1 MSAAWYSRAMWPLR
15 WPDTVCKCGAALAAG
30 FMVACAPN
38 PPAPAPVAAP
48 VARVSASHLVLL
60 PDADGKVGQVVYRTA
75 RGETVLTQANQA
87 TRLEGAAG
95 NTYTAPTAE
104 IDKTFGRALAASPKA
119 PRSFLLYF
127 MAGGARLLPES
138 EALFD
143 EIKAELAARPVP
155 DVSVIGHT
163 DTAGDNAVNE
173 RLGLERARTVATRLA
188 LPNADGRAVSV
199 ESHGEKN
206 LLLPTPDNTPEP
218 RNRRVEVMI
227 R

>member
-1 MSAAWYSRAMWPLR
+1 MKLPLLPAR
-15 WPDTVCKCGAALAAG
+15 LRGTVCSAGTVLAFAG
-30 FMVACAPN
+30 MTACAPN
-38 PPAPAPVAAP
+38 PPVPPPA
-48 VARVSASHLVLL
+48 ARVSASHVILM
-60 PDADGKVGQVVYRTA
+60 PDQDGKVGQAVYRTA
-75 RGETVLTQANQA
+75 QGETVLTQANQA
-87 TRLEGAAG
+87 TRLDGSPG
-95 NTYTAPTAE
+95 NSYTAVAAD
-104 IDKTFGRALAASPKA
+104 IDRTFGRALAALPRG

-127 MAGGARLLPES
+127 VAGGARLLPES

-143 EIKAELAARPVP
+143 AIKVELATRAVP

-163 DTAGDNAVNE
+163 DTEGDSVINE
-173 RLGLERARTVATRLA
+173 KLGLERARAVASRLA

-206 LLLPTPDNTPEP
+206 LLIPTPDNTPEP

>member
-1 MSAAWYSRAMWPLR
+1 MKAVPACAAAF
-15 WPDTVCKCGAALAAG
+15 AAG
-30 FMVACAPN
+30 LMVACAPN
-38 PPAPAPVAAP
+38 PPVATPAPTP
-48 VARVSASHLVLL
+48 VARLSASHVVLM
-60 PDADGKVGQVVYRTA
+60 PDADGRVGQVVYRTA
-75 RGETVLTQANQA
+75 QGETVLTQANQA

-95 NTYTAPTAE
+95 NAYTVAAAD

-143 EIKAELAARPVP
+143 VIKSELAARPVP

-163 DTAGDNAVNE
+163 DTAGDSMANE
-173 RLGLERARTVATRLA
+173 RLGLA
-188 LPNADGRAVSV
+188 LPDADGRAVSV

-206 LLLPTPDNTPEP
+206 LLIPTPDNTLEP

>member
-1 MSAAWYSRAMWPLR
+1 MNPVHAPFARSVRRPGKLSCCCA
-15 WPDTVCKCGAALAAG
+15 VLATG
-30 FMVACAPN
+30 LVVACSPN
-38 PPAPAPVAAP
+38 PPAPTPLP
-48 VARVSASHLVLL
+48 VARISTSHLVLM
-60 PDADGKVGQVVYRTA
+60 PDEDGKVGQVVYRTA
-75 RGETVLTQANQA
+75 QGETVLTQANQA

-95 NTYTAPTAE
+95 NSYTAPAAD
-104 IDKTFGRALAASPKA
+104 IDKTFGPALAASPKA
-119 PRSFLLYF
+119 ARSFLLYF
-127 MAGGARLLPES
+127 MIGGARLLPES

-143 EIKAELAARPVP
+143 AIKAELAARPVP

-163 DTAGDNAVNE
+163 DTAGDSAANE
-173 RLGLERARTVATRLA
+173 KLGLERARAVASRLD

-206 LLLPTPDNTPEP
+206 LLVPTPDNTPEP

>member
-1 MSAAWYSRAMWPLR
+1 MKAVPACTAAF
-15 WPDTVCKCGAALAAG
+15 AAG
-30 FMVACAPN
+30 LMMACAPN
-38 PPAPAPVAAP
+38 PPVPTPAPTP
-48 VARVSASHLVLL
+48 VARLSASHVVLM
-60 PDADGKVGQVVYRTA
+60 PDADGRVGQVVYRTA
-75 RGETVLTQANQA
+75 QGETVLTQANQA

-95 NTYTAPTAE
+95 NAYTVAAAD

-143 EIKAELAARPVP
+143 VIKSELAARPVP

-163 DTAGDNAVNE
+163 DTAGDSMANE
-173 RLGLERARTVATRLA
+173 RLGLERARSVATRLA
-188 LPNADGRAVSV
+188 LPDADGRAVSV

-206 LLLPTPDNTPEP
+206 LLVPTPDNTLEP